1 MTIAVCPGSFD
12 PITLGHVDVIR
23 RARGLFDEVVV
34 AVGANPAKRYLFSA
48 EERCALASEALA
60 EIPGVRVQLLP
71 GLIAE
76 YCRDI
81 GAVAI
86 IKGLRGAADYDGE
99 QAMALMNRHL
109 TGIETVFIMGDT
121 NLGHVA
127 SSLVKDVACHGG
139 DISGLVPENVAEALV
154 KRVRQNGEN

>member
-12 PITLGHVDVIR
+12 PITLGHMDVIR

-60 EIPGVRVQLLP
+60 DIPGVRVELLP

-81 GAVAI
+81 GAFAI
-86 IKGLRGAADYDGE
+86 IRGLRGAADYDEE

-127 SSLVKDVACHGG
+127 SSLVKDVASHGG
-139 DISGLVPENVAEALV
+139 DISGLVPKNVAEALV